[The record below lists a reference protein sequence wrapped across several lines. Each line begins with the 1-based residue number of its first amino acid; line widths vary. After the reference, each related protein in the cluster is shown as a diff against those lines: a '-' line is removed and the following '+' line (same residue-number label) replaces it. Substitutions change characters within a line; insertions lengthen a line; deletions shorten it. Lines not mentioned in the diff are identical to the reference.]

1 MERLNDVLGYENLKI
16 YQDDEFFTFSLDSI
30 ISVRG
35 LGNENI

>member
-30 ISVRG
+30 I
-35 LGNENI
+35 